1 MNEDQNEQRAEKF
14 RLLYRF
20 LKVCQKGSPPVREHS
35 RPHLSERPFRTQPG
49 GNLRK
54 FPRGLGQ
61 FPLSFPPE
69 SRWGPAP
76 SMKLLRSLAA
86 GLAGREEAR
95 SLNERNGSD
104 TGAIPEAVNER
115 AWRDY

>member
-1 MNEDQNEQRAEKF
+1 
-14 RLLYRF
+14 
-20 LKVCQKGSPPVREHS
+20 
-35 RPHLSERPFRTQPG
+35 
-49 GNLRK
+49 
-54 FPRGLGQ
+54 
-61 FPLSFPPE
+61 
-69 SRWGPAP
+69 
-76 SMKLLRSLAA
+76 MKLLRSLAA

>member
-20 LKVCQKGSPPVREHS
+20 LKVCQKGR
-35 RPHLSERPFRTQPG
+35 RLSESIRVLISRSDPRTQPG

-69 SRWGPAP
+69 SRMGPRSFNEVAP
-76 SMKLLRSLAA
+76 LS
-86 GLAGREEAR
+86 GRPA
-95 SLNERNGSD
+95 
-104 TGAIPEAVNER
+104 
-115 AWRDY
+115 